1 LGPHLGSP
9 DDKLV
14 HRVFTPLRP
23 ADHHHSVVADVPLVD
38 QTLEDGVG
46 IDSQEPQG
54 QLRRFRQ
61 IIRQGKNEPRHQ
73 DDD

>member
-1 LGPHLGSP
+1 M
-9 DDKLV
+9 
-14 HRVFTPLRP
+14 RP